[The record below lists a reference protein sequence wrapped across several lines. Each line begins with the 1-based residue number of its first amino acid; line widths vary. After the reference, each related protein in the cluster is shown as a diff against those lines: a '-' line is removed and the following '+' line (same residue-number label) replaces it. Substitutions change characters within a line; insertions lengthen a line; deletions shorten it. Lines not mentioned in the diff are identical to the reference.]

1 MMPHR
6 PYSRDAAR
14 PDLLIVGVGL
24 AVICHLWR
32 VPDLFP
38 ALGPLRL
45 MIVSALACLAG
56 LVLSRSPARSL
67 ARLVT
72 PLTGPLAL
80 LVALMVLSIPTSLDP
95 QLSTVFF
102 FKDLLPRV
110 LLGALIVGSV
120 RGRSDLEWIILATL
134 AGCWMYTAVM
144 VIRAPRANG
153 PAGWTDLAM
162 YDRNDF
168 ALLAVCALPLA
179 VYFLRREAG
188 RARRIFGALT
198 MVVLLYVIARGGS
211 RGGFLGLTAVLGF
224 MALRYRAVPA
234 RVRLGAVT
242 AAALAVGVL
251 GGTRY
256 RNQLATLVNPTQD
269 YNWSGRDY
277 NGRLEL
283 WKRGRGYI
291 ADHPVF
297 GIGLA
302 AYTVAEGELSE
313 VARARL
319 AHGQEVTPLQAHNMF
334 IQIAA
339 ELGLVALSV
348 FVYLLW
354 RFYRTTRDVRRALEL
369 GHGVSPP
376 PDHALATAL
385 TASLLGFVVC
395 GVFLSAAYFAQFF
408 IMLGYVGAL
417 AKLCPVWATQRVV
430 PAYNAMWTGEAAA
443 PAAIQP
449 LP

>member
-1 MMPHR
+1 
-6 PYSRDAAR
+6 
-14 PDLLIVGVGL
+14 
-24 AVICHLWR
+24 
-32 VPDLFP
+32 
-38 ALGPLRL
+38 
-45 MIVSALACLAG
+45 
-56 LVLSRSPARSL
+56 
-67 ARLVT
+67 
-72 PLTGPLAL
+72 
-80 LVALMVLSIPTSLDP
+80 
-95 QLSTVFF
+95 VFL

-134 AGCWMYTAVM
+134 VGCWMYTAVM
-144 VIRAPRANG
+144 VIRAPRAIG

-188 RARRIFGALT
+188 RVRRVFGALT

-211 RGGFLGLTAVLGF
+211 RGGFLGLTAVLCF

-234 RVRLGAVT
+234 RVRLGAVI

-256 RNQLATLVNPTQD
+256 RTQLATLVNPTQD

-313 VARARL
+313 VARERL

-339 ELGLVALSV
+339 ELGLIALSV
-348 FVYLLW
+348 FVFVLW
-354 RFYRTTRDVRRALEL
+354 RFYRTTRDVRRALEM
-369 GHGVSPP
+369 GPGVSPP
-376 PDHALATAL
+376 AEHALATAL

-408 IMLGYVGAL
+408 IMLGYVAAL
-417 AKLCPVWATQRVV
+417 AKLCPVRATQRVV
-430 PAYNAMWTGEAAA
+430 PAYNAMWTGETAV

>member
-1 MMPHR
+1 MTN
-6 PYSRDAAR
+6 AARASADDRR
-14 PDLLIVGVGL
+14 PDLLVIGVGL
-24 AVICHLWR
+24 TVVCHLWR

-38 ALGPLRL
+38 VLGPLRL
-45 MIVSALACLAG
+45 MILSAVACLAG
-56 LVLSRSPARSL
+56 LVLSRRGERSL
-67 ARLVT
+67 TRLFTPVT
-72 PLTGPLAL
+72 APLLA

-95 QLSTVFF
+95 QLSTVFL

-110 LLGALIVGSV
+110 LLGVLIAGSI
-120 RGRSDLEWIILATL
+120 RNRRDLEWIMLATL
-134 AGCWMYTAVM
+134 AGCWMYTAMMM
-144 VIRAPRANG
+144 VRAPRATG
-153 PAGWTDLAM
+153 PTGWTDLAM

-179 VYFLRREAG
+179 IYFLRREAG
-188 RARRIFGALT
+188 RSRRIFGALT
-198 MVVLLYVIARGGS
+198 MMVLLYVIARGGS

-234 RVRLGAVT
+234 RVRFGAVL
-242 AAALAVGVL
+242 AGALAIGVL

-256 RNQLATLVNPTQD
+256 RTQLATLLNPTQD

-291 ADHPVF
+291 ADHPVV

-313 VARARL
+313 VARERL
-319 AHGQEVTPLQAHNMF
+319 AHGQEVTPLQAHDMF

-339 ELGLVALSV
+339 ELGLPALVAFV
-348 FVYLLW
+348 FLLW
-354 RFYRTTRDVRRALEL
+354 RFYRTTRDVRRALDTPRET
-369 GHGVSPP
+369 SRPP
-376 PDHALATAL
+376 EHALAVAL
-385 TASLLGFVVC
+385 TASLLGFIVC

-408 IMLGYVGAL
+408 IMVGFVGGL
-417 AKLCPVWATQRVV
+417 AKLCPVWATRRAPVAPYAPV
-430 PAYNAMWTGEAAA
+430 WVGNDAAA
-443 PAAIQP
+443 ALPPIQ
-449 LP
+449 